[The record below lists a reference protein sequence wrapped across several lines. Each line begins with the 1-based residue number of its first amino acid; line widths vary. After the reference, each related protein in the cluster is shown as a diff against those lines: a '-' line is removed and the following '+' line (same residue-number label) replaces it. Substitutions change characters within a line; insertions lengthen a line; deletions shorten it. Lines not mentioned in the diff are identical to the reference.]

1 MNRLRDILGFHA
13 AFAMAAAAALLL
25 TPQQFYGY
33 ALLGAVL
40 GYHLASLL
48 WSARRGDREWL
59 RLWAYLLPL
68 SMLQVVP
75 DWILV
80 EMVGSLRFMD
90 HGVARVGSVPIYMAG
105 MWSIPLFVIVALARL
120 ARPPALRAVVAV
132 LVAVVMFGSSEW
144 YAHPLGLW
152 HAVSVEHSVVGIAL
166 YVLPA
171 EAALGLAAW
180 WGFEATR
187 GRGLAPQILVA
198 MATSV
203 FYTGMLITSYFFIEH
218 GTII

>member
-1 MNRLRDILGFHA
+1 MNRLRTILGFHA
-13 AFAMAAAAALLL
+13 AFAVAAAAALLL
-25 TPQQFYGY
+25 TPQRFYGY

-48 WSARRGDREWL
+48 WSWRRGDREWL

-80 EMVGSLRFMD
+80 EMVGSLRFVD
-90 HGVARVGSVPIYMAG
+90 HGVARIGSVPVYMAG

-152 HAVSVEHSVVGIAL
+152 HAVSVEHSVAGIAL
-166 YVLPA
+166 YVLPP

>member
-1 MNRLRDILGFHA
+1 MSRLRSILGFHA
-13 AFAMAAAAALLL
+13 AFAIAAGLALML
-25 TPQQFYGY
+25 TPARFYGY
-33 ALLGAVL
+33 AVLGAVV
-40 GYHLASLL
+40 GYHLASLA
-48 WSARRGDREWL
+48 WSSWRGDREWL

-68 SMLQVVP
+68 SVLQVVP

-90 HGVARVGSVPIYMAG
+90 HGIARVGSVPVYMAG
-105 MWSIPLFVIVALARL
+105 MWSIPLFVIVALARQ
-120 ARPPALRAVVAV
+120 ARFPALRAM
-132 LVAVVMFGSSEW
+132 VAVVVALLMFASSEW

-152 HAVSVEHSVVGIAL
+152 HAVSVEHSVMGIAL

-187 GRGLAPQILVA
+187 GRGLVTQILVA
-198 MATSV
+198 AATSV
-203 FYTGMLITSYFFIEH
+203 FYTGTLITSYFFFEH

>member
-48 WSARRGDREWL
+48 WSSRRGDREWL